1 MDRTCE
7 HGNPSLRT
15 SKVIETIN
23 YDMGI
28 LFTLS
33 DQCCVASVHEI
44 QEVILL
50 PKSATSIT
58 DFSNTRTLTT
68 IPGTHNGLLGM
79 TNLRGRLLPLID
91 LALICGLPE
100 NKKPS
105 RQSVLVVDFD
115 NTFCGLIVDSVQYF
129 RQFDRRYYKNDI
141 PKSLNKGL
149 HCCIVGSYDDVGGND
164 CKHDEYLVFSFQ
176 ALLHSHQF
184 LNLSPVVM
192 TP

>member
-15 SKVIETIN
+15 SKVSESIN
-23 YDMGI
+23 YDVGI
-28 LFTLS
+28 LFTLR

-44 QEVILL
+44 NEVIPL

-91 LALICGLPE
+91 LAFICGLPE

-129 RQFDRRYYKNDI
+129 RQFDRRYYRNDI
-141 PKSLNKGL
+141 PKSLSKGL

-164 CKHDEYLVFSFQ
+164 YKHDEYLVFSFQ
-176 ALLHSHQF
+176 ALLRSHRF